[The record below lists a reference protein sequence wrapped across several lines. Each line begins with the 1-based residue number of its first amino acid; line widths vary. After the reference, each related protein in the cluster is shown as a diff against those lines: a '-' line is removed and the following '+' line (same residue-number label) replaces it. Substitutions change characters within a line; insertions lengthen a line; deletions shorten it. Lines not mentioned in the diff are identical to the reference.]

1 MHKISQKDV
10 QRVEQ
15 PAGTS
20 VGQVRNLPPADIG
33 RVSMSCRHAKK
44 GGRSIMSETATVTE
58 KWSNIWWLVLIQ
70 GIAVLGLGILLLVAP
85 I

>member
-1 MHKISQKDV
+1 
-10 QRVEQ
+10 
-15 PAGTS
+15 
-20 VGQVRNLPPADIG
+20 
-33 RVSMSCRHAKK
+33 
-44 GGRSIMSETATVTE
+44 MSETATVTE